1 MYNKKVMEYFKNPR
15 NHGEMKKPDAV
26 GEAINPSCGDKMKLY
41 LKIRKKD
48 GEEFIKDIKF
58 QTLGCVAAIATS
70 SVFTEMIKG
79 KSLTEAF
86 EISNQDIIE
95 ELEGL
100 PTPKK
105 HCSLLAVRA
114 FKEAYYHYL
123 QDQEKD
129 IPEELKKAHQQNQR
143 FAEVAAKNE
152 ENLNQE
158 LNEKG

>member
-15 NHGEMKKPDAV
+15 NHGEMENPDAV

-41 LKIRKKD
+41 LKIDEKNN
-48 GEEFIKDIKF
+48 EEFISDIKF

-70 SVFTEMIKG
+70 SIFTEMIKG
-79 KSLTEAF
+79 KSLAEAF
-86 EISNQDIIE
+86 AISNQDIIE

-114 FKEAYYHYL
+114 FKEAYYQYL
-123 QDQEKD
+123 QDQGRN
-129 IPEELKKAHQQNQR
+129 IPEELEKAHHQNER
-143 FAEVAAKNE
+143 FAEVAAKNK
-152 ENLNQE
+152 ENINKE
-158 LNEKG
+158 LNGER